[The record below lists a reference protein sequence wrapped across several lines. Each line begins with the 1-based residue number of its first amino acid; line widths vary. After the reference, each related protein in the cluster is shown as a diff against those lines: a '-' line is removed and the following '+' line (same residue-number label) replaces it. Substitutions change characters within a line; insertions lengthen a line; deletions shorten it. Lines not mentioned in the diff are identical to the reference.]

1 MTMIT
6 SEVENQIVN
15 VSKGIATIKGDVMQA
30 VETNKNLYRR
40 CLAAGEKLLAKAS
53 IGMDDALDEEI
64 KTYIKGAKSA
74 KKMMSENRK
83 PATQIFDL
91 VKKGFTTMEN
101 AISDTNEE
109 SVVYQLKVKRDEY
122 AQKKHEE
129 AEKRQREIERK
140 ARVAAQKDAL
150 TIEVKKACSDL
161 TTAAINNTV
170 SGMQEVFSL
179 MTLANAERVKE
190 SIGKDIDN
198 IDLWA
203 LLKTRM
209 PSKPY
214 DLTDSEYK
222 EVYTAA
228 FDSVF
233 MELERSYVE
242 SVQQVQEDILLKYD
256 SKLKELQEQKRLEEA
271 AAAKREA
278 LAKAEAEAEKKR
290 LEEELAAEKAKAEA
304 REAERKR
311 LEEEEKQAQ
320 QQRIAEEAKRR
331 EEALAAEKAKAE
343 AQALFNNAVQTT
355 DGNVKVKKIIRVK
368 NNNGWLPIINTW
380 WVREG
385 CTLSPERLE
394 KGFGFAKRY
403 CEKLA
408 NSAESVIIE
417 SDDIEYIDE
426 VKAK

>member
-53 IGMDDALDEEI
+53 TGMDDALDEEI